1 MSGGLPGPSHPQNLP
16 PQSLL
21 TPQLRVERDPGV
33 DELSFKYANALHLAG
48 YYGHINVAE
57 LLLSN
62 NRCDPQARNEHGC
75 TPLHFAANR
84 GQRQLMARW
93 VTIFVLHLIMPL
105 AIQVFGNDGILSG
118 T

>member
-1 MSGGLPGPSHPQNLP
+1 M
-16 PQSLL
+16 
-21 TPQLRVERDPGV
+21 

-84 GQRQLMARW
+84 GRRQLMARL
-93 VTIFVLHLIMPL
+93 VILIIVRVIMADASWEFCSNNL
-105 AIQVFGNDGILSG
+105 LFGKPHAMKLPFQ
-118 T
+118 